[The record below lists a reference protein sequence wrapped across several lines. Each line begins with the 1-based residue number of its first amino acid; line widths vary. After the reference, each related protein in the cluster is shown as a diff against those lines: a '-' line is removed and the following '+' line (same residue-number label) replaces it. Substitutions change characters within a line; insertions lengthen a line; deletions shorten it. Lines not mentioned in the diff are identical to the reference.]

1 MSSHCPFCAVVRGV
15 GPAHLVAESPLALAF
30 LDQSPA
36 ADGHTLVVPRRH
48 VESFSEVTPEEG
60 AEVFAL
66 AARVAAVLRRVV
78 SPGVTLHL
86 AEGWEAGQDVPH
98 THLHVIPRRMDDA
111 VTIDLPALRTPLDLA
126 GSAAALRAVLERPAT
141 PGGPA

>member
-1 MSSHCPFCAVVRGV
+1 MASHCPFCAVVRGV

-66 AARVAAVLRRVV
+66 AARVAAVLR
-78 SPGVTLHL
+78 L
-86 AEGWEAGQDVPH
+86 A
-98 THLHVIPRRMDDA
+98 
-111 VTIDLPALRTPLDLA
+111 
-126 GSAAALRAVLERPAT
+126 
-141 PGGPA
+141 